1 MKPFVALNCAALPE
15 TLLESSL
22 FGHEKGAF
30 SGAVKTTKGLF
41 QQAHEGSIFLDEI
54 GDMPLGI
61 QAKVLRVLQEKRF
74 YPLGSE
80 KLVEVDVRVI
90 TATNKNLEEQVKRG
104 LFRQDLYYRIH
115 VIPIYLPPLR
125 ERKEDIPPLVDHF
138 IQQFSIKSGK
148 EIKGLTPQAT
158 QKLMLYDWPGNVREL
173 ENVIEYAVAMGD
185 KDRITE
191 DLILGTR
198 SGVSQDK
205 PQPLKEAKDAFEMSY
220 LVYLLQT
227 CKGNVSEASRLAG
240 KYRADFYTLLRKH
253 HLNPDTFKDP
263 S

>member
-1 MKPFVALNCAALPE
+1 M
-15 TLLESSL
+15 
-22 FGHEKGAF
+22 
-30 SGAVKTTKGLF
+30 
-41 QQAHEGSIFLDEI
+41 
-54 GDMPLGI
+54 
-61 QAKVLRVLQEKRF
+61 
-74 YPLGSE
+74 
-80 KLVEVDVRVI
+80 
-90 TATNKNLEEQVKRG
+90 
-104 LFRQDLYYRIH
+104 
-115 VIPIYLPPLR
+115 PPLR

-220 LVYLLQT
+220 LVHLLQT
-227 CKGNVSEASRLAG
+227 CKGNVSEASSSPESTAQISIPCSESIISTRTRSKTPHNEGGTAIRPPRRRRATTAPPEMPRILTFAG
-240 KYRADFYTLLRKH
+240 LVWLVTSFH
-253 HLNPDTFKDP
+253 
-263 S
+263 